1 MRILGISGS
10 LQARSANTALLRV
23 ARDVVADGVEF
34 EIAPSIADLPHY
46 NADLDGDVPPTSV
59 AHFRAQL
66 VATDGVLI
74 ATPEYAHEM
83 PGSLKNALD
92 WVVGS
97 GELIEKPIAIVSGSP
112 GGGERVLAVL
122 GQTLT
127 VMSATVVAARGIPT
141 VRGRLDPQ
149 GDVQEPEARAAVAA
163 VLAAL
168 VEAVRA
174 RS

>member
-1 MRILGISGS
+1 MRVLGISGS

-23 ARDVVADGVEF
+23 ARDVVPDGVEF
-34 EIAPSIADLPHY
+34 EIYHSIADLPHY
-46 NADLDGDVPPTSV
+46 NSDLDGDDPPSSV
-59 AHFRAQL
+59 QQFRAQL
-66 VATDGVLI
+66 VGADGLII

-112 GGGERVLAVL
+112 GGGDKVLTVL

-127 VMSATVVAARGIPT
+127 VMSAAVVVARGIPT
-141 VRGRLDPQ
+141 VRGRLDAQ
-149 GDVQEPEARAAVAA
+149 GDVQDPEARVAVAT
-163 VLAAL
+163 VVAAL
-168 VEAVRA
+168 VEAIRG